1 MHFFNLYSL
10 IFLFKTQCVVSFR
23 LGSYALFDMDGNQ
36 VPQEL
41 VREVGVTFKQILEE
55 VCGLSSHIF

>member
-1 MHFFNLYSL
+1 M
-10 IFLFKTQCVVSFR
+10 VSFR